1 MGELKTS
8 VEQNGNSVE
17 ISVEQDY
24 INCGLW
30 TKRTEEGVEYQ
41 TFVFEGISSDERK
54 KREKEL
60 RERAI
65 ELMYLHSEFYKYVDE
80 KDYVTRGAKLVCSLS
95 DKTILLDASIDSG
108 SYYST
113 HAILTCNDCKNGEN
127 ICNFGA
133 CGKKGHEPLY

>member
-54 KREKEL
+54 KKRK
-60 RERAI
+60 RVKR
-65 ELMYLHSEFYKYVDE
+65 K
-80 KDYVTRGAKLVCSLS
+80 
-95 DKTILLDASIDSG
+95 
-108 SYYST
+108 SY
-113 HAILTCNDCKNGEN
+113 
-127 ICNFGA
+127 
-133 CGKKGHEPLY
+133 

>member
-80 KDYVTRGAKLVCSLS
+80 PESILASSKIVLS
-95 DKTILLDASIDSG
+95 DNEQT
-108 SYYST
+108 
-113 HAILTCNDCKNGEN
+113 
-127 ICNFGA
+127 NFA
-133 CGKKGHEPLY
+133 PLVT